1 MKNYLILILA
11 IALLCS
17 CEKDENFEPV
27 QKTIDNSQQITT
39 QKTVTVVST
48 KITTGSGASI
58 RHIANTKL
66 ERENW
71 YTFGLEDFRY
81 DFWYEVA
88 PAHIKSITLKIEDL
102 RTGEVKWNQKYTGL
116 THLHG
121 GREYGD
127 VKGELNKIKIKGGGA
142 NVLAAYKREGNH
154 SATLTLEVAEG
165 TYSVGI
171 HLHLKNWDNYI
182 TRTMAAF

>member
-1 MKNYLILILA
+1 MKNYFIIVV
-11 IALLCS
+11 IALFCS
-17 CEKDENFEPV
+17 CEKDEVFEPT
-27 QKTIDNSQQITT
+27 QETFENTQNTTT
-39 QKTVTVVST
+39 QKTVTVVPT

-58 RHIANTKL
+58 RHIPNIAL
-66 ERENW
+66 ERKNW

-102 RTGEVKWNQKYTGL
+102 RTGEIKWDEKYTGL

-121 GREYGD
+121 SQEYGN
-127 VKGELNKIKIKGGGA
+127 VKGELNQIKIKGGDA
-142 NVLAAYKREGNH
+142 NVWAAYKKIGNH

-171 HLHLKNWDNYI
+171 HLPLRNWDNYI